1 MPRERFKSFA
11 ELGHVE
17 RSRRRKAAEQRMGST
32 LRTESGDGKLV
43 VHAEVAAHAD
53 PAVVHHCRTIALDHM
68 RRRLESRLPRKAS
81 RHRSFSHR
89 SGEEACR
96 AVRIR
101 DGLGDHWAA
110 QLERSPVAGQTIV
123 TEVAVAHTAGRSPT
137 ITIEVV
143 DRSAV
148 PAGPMREYPAE
159 MLATMAERMPLLQHG
174 RRLSHEPIVV
184 ETTETMT
191 SFQKMLLD
199 PGRQMP
205 LAVLSVPPEPESPS
219 QLRRQWEALARTLT
233 GLAVVW
239 VLPPAMTYRLSDL
252 VSKNLSVFLGAWRY
266 YRPGFSH
273 RSSWS
278 DHPLLL
284 MNRMADDRGLADV
297 TAQFL
302 RMAVEDRQR
311 AGHRAPDVPGYERL
325 ASRAA
330 QSARGPGRLLAI
342 LRKSIRRTPEI
353 PAPAEYLTGQAG
365 GIGTGQVLTDGGPG
379 TASPVVAA
387 VREST
392 PAPAG
397 AWAPGAEGEPGAMLA
412 AEPAPARRQPGSPE
426 EAPLLRRKLR
436 AATIKARTRGSRY
449 EQARRRAEA
458 AERERDEA
466 RKRAEQLAG
475 LVRSLGGNP
484 DADTPFPTDWEEF
497 APWCDESLTG
507 WLTLGSA
514 ARRELSG
521 ADFEDIGLA
530 AACLNWLARDY
541 RDGRLRGG
549 DPALHGRISDIEDGV
564 YNLPCGGDSFDCSWE
579 GRRHRVEWHIK
590 RGANTRDPRR
600 CLRIYYFWDEKTRQV
615 VVASM
620 PAHRRTGVT

>member
-1 MPRERFKSFA
+1 MPRERFKSFE
-11 ELGHVE
+11 ELGQVE
-17 RSRRRKAAEQRMGST
+17 RSRRRRAAAQRMGAP
-32 LRTESGDGKLV
+32 LRTDNSGGKLV

-53 PAVVHHCRTIALDHM
+53 PAVVHQCRTIALEHM
-68 RRRLESRLPRKAS
+68 QERLESRLPRKAS
-81 RHRSFSHR
+81 RHRSFSYR

-96 AVRIR
+96 AVRVR

-110 QLERSPVAGQTIV
+110 QLERSPGAGQTIV
-123 TEVAVAHTAGRSPT
+123 TEVAVGHTAGRSPT
-137 ITIEVV
+137 ITVEVV
-143 DRSAV
+143 DLSVV
-148 PAGPMREYPAE
+148 PAEPMREYPAE

-184 ETTETMT
+184 ETAETMS
-191 SFQKMLLD
+191 SFQQMLLD
-199 PGRQMP
+199 PGRRMP
-205 LAVLSVPPEPESPS
+205 LAVLSVPPEPEGSD
-219 QLRRQWEALARTLT
+219 QLRRQWQALARTLT
-233 GLAVVW
+233 GLAIVW

-252 VSKNLSVFLGAWRY
+252 VTKNLSVFLGAWRY

-273 RSSWS
+273 QSRWS
-278 DHPLLL
+278 DHPLFLR
-284 MNRMADDRGLADV
+284 NRMVDDQGLADV

-325 ASRAA
+325 AAQAA
-330 QSARGPGRLLAI
+330 QSARGPGRLFALF
-342 LRKSIRRTPEI
+342 RKSIRRTPDV
-353 PAPAEYLTGQAG
+353 PAPADYGTGQTGAVG
-365 GIGTGQVLTDGGPG
+365 AGQVLTDGGPG
-379 TASPVVAA
+379 ATPPVVA
-387 VREST
+387 VRESA
-392 PAPAG
+392 PAPVG
-397 AWAPGAEGEPGAMLA
+397 AWAPGKDREPGTMLA
-412 AEPAPARRQPGSPE
+412 PGSPD
-426 EAPLLRRKLR
+426 EAPLLRRKLK
-436 AATIKARTRGSRY
+436 AATVKARTRGSRY

-466 RKRAEQLAG
+466 RKRVQQLAG

-484 DADTPFPTDWEEF
+484 DAATPFPTGWEEF
-497 APWCDESLTG
+497 AAWSDESLAG
-507 WLTLGSA
+507 RLTLTSA
-514 ARRELSG
+514 ARRELSS
-521 ADFEDIGLA
+521 AEFEDIGMA

-564 YNLPCGGDSFDCSWE
+564 YNLPCGGDSFDASWE

-600 CLRIYYFWDEKTRQV
+600 CLRIYYFWDEETRRV

-620 PAHRRTGVT
+620 PAHRRRRTGAT

>member
-1 MPRERFKSFA
+1 MPRERFKSFE

-17 RSRRRKAAEQRMGST
+17 QSRRRKAAAQRMGAP
-32 LRTESGDGKLV
+32 LRPYSGGGKLV

-53 PAVVHHCRTIALDHM
+53 SAVVHQCRAIALEHM
-68 RRRLESRLPRKAS
+68 QERLESKLPRRAS

-96 AVRIR
+96 AVRVR
-101 DGLGDHWAA
+101 SGLGDHWAV
-110 QLERSPVAGQTIV
+110 QLERSPGAGQTIV
-123 TEVAVAHTAGRSPT
+123 TEVAVAHSEGRSPT

-143 DRSAV
+143 DRSVV
-148 PAGPMREYPAE
+148 PAEAMREYPAE

-184 ETTETMT
+184 ETVETMA
-191 SFQKMLLD
+191 SFQQMLLD
-199 PGRQMP
+199 PGRRMP
-205 LAVLSVPPEPESPS
+205 LAVLSVPPEPESPD

-233 GLAVVW
+233 GLAIVW

-273 RSSWS
+273 RSPWT
-278 DHPLLL
+278 DHPLFL
-284 MNRMADDRGLADV
+284 MNRMADDRGVADV

-302 RMAVEDRQR
+302 RMAGEDRQR

-325 ASRAA
+325 ASQAA
-330 QSARGPGRLLAI
+330 QTARGPGRLFAI
-342 LRKSIRRTPEI
+342 LRKSIWRTPNVS
-353 PAPAEYLTGQAG
+353 APAEYGTAQTGR
-365 GIGTGQVLTDGGPG
+365 IGADQLLTDGGPG

-397 AWAPGAEGEPGAMLA
+397 AWAPGAEGEPEAMLTV
-412 AEPAPARRQPGSPE
+412 GSPE
-426 EAPLLRRKLR
+426 DAPLLRRKLR

-484 DADTPFPTDWEEF
+484 DAATPFPTRWDEF
-497 APWCDESLTG
+497 APWCDESLVG
-507 WLTLGSA
+507 RLTLTST

-521 ADFEDIGLA
+521 AEFEDIGLA
-530 AACLNWLARDY
+530 AACLNWLAGDY
-541 RDGRLRGG
+541 RNGRLRGR
-549 DPALHGRISDIEDGV
+549 DPALHGRISDLEDGV
-564 YNLPCGGDSFDCSWE
+564 YNLPCGGDSFDCSRE

-600 CLRIYYFWDEKTRQV
+600 CLRIYYFWDEEARQV

>member
-1 MPRERFKSFA
+1 MEQ
-11 ELGHVE
+11 
-17 RSRRRKAAEQRMGST
+17 SRRRKAAALRMGAP
-32 LRTESGDGKLV
+32 LRTDGGGKLV

-53 PAVVHHCRTIALDHM
+53 SAVVHQCRAIALEHM
-68 RRRLESRLPRKAS
+68 QERLESKLPRRAS

-96 AVRIR
+96 AVRVR
-101 DGLGDHWAA
+101 SGLGDHWAA
-110 QLERSPVAGQTIV
+110 QLERSPGAGQAIV
-123 TEVAVAHTAGRSPT
+123 TEVAVAHSEGRSPT

-143 DRSAV
+143 DRSVV
-148 PAGPMREYPAE
+148 PAEAMREYPAE

-184 ETTETMT
+184 ETVETMA
-191 SFQKMLLD
+191 SFQQMLLD
-199 PGRQMP
+199 PGRRMP
-205 LAVLSVPPEPESPS
+205 LAVLSVPPEPESPD

-233 GLAVVW
+233 GLAIVW

-273 RSSWS
+273 RSPWT
-278 DHPLLL
+278 DHPLFLK
-284 MNRMADDRGLADV
+284 NRMVDDRGVADV
-297 TAQFL
+297 TTQFL

-325 ASRAA
+325 ASQAA
-330 QSARGPGRLLAI
+330 QTARGPGRLFAI
-342 LRKSIRRTPEI
+342 LRKSIWRTPVV
-353 PAPAEYLTGQAG
+353 PAPAEYGTAQTGR
-365 GIGTGQVLTDGGPG
+365 IGADQLLTDGGPG

-397 AWAPGAEGEPGAMLA
+397 AWAPGAEGEPEAMLTV
-412 AEPAPARRQPGSPE
+412 GSPE
-426 EAPLLRRKLR
+426 DAPLLRRKLR

-484 DADTPFPTDWEEF
+484 DAATPFPTRWDEF
-497 APWCDESLTG
+497 APWCDESLVG
-507 WLTLGSA
+507 RLTLTST

-521 ADFEDIGLA
+521 AEFEDIGLA
-530 AACLNWLARDY
+530 AACLNWLAGDY
-541 RDGRLRGG
+541 RNGRLRGR
-549 DPALHGRISDIEDGV
+549 DPALHGRISDLEDGV
-564 YNLPCGGDSFDCSWE
+564 YNLPCGGDSFDCSRE

-600 CLRIYYFWDEKTRQV
+600 CLRIYYFWDEEARQV

-620 PAHRRTGVT
+620 PAHRKTGVT